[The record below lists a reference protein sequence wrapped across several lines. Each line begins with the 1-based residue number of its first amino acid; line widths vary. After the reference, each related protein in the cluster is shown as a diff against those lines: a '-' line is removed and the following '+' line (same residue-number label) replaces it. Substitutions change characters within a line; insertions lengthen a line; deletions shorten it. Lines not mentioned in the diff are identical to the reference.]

1 MPITLTEEDLKQL
14 PVQDA
19 QMHEL
24 LYARFDR
31 AASAQRDWAER
42 AKLCVDFFE
51 GKQWSDAD
59 LKVLEEEGRPA
70 LTLNHVKPLV
80 NVVLGYHKTNRVD
93 ATYIPGNDGSSSAEI
108 AEVLTAISKV
118 DMERCG
124 LPYVD
129 SEVFL
134 DGLLGG
140 RGFYDCRLDF
150 EENDFGDIKWSA
162 VDPFSV
168 YIDPEASSY
177 DPAQW
182 GFVFTNRWTSPDEV
196 EAMFGKVAAQYA
208 TSFIAGNGAA
218 GLPTA
223 MMEMLDQI
231 TPKRTFGETD
241 SDGTSAYAMAHE
253 HLYDFVDPMRKNI
266 RIVECQHY
274 QWTVA
279 RAFVDLETGH
289 KVIIPETWD
298 NRRIEAVLAWNQQR
312 GKDIVVQTR
321 RVRRLRWTTM
331 IGDLAV
337 YDRWSPYKTPTIIP
351 FFPYFRRGITR
362 GIVDDM
368 LDPQQLI
375 NKMASSEL
383 NIMGR
388 TANSG
393 WMVPKDSMSQP
404 DREELERMGGAPGI
418 VVQYDPKAPGGAVP
432 KQIDPPTPPLHMKDF
447 GQRAIAEIKEIG
459 GINDSALGNL
469 DRVQSGRAIEARQR
483 QSIVGIEPVM
493 DNYRRTKEICGGKQ
507 LNMMQ
512 SFYTERR
519 MFRTIGEG
527 SRLNAVLIN
536 DRDPATQVVANDISI
551 GRYSVQVD
559 ETPMSA
565 SFLSACF
572 DELLLLREK
581 GVPIPDDMLVDASS
595 FGRKDELKQRL
606 QQLAD
611 NGVILPPGTPPPLLP
626 SPQAQ
631 QQLAAQAQAQQG
643 QQGGGAPGPME
654 AQREASQ
661 QESVSHPAP
670 QGM

>member
-1 MPITLTEEDLKQL
+1 MPITLTEEDFSQL
-14 PVQDA
+14 PAQDR

-31 AASAQRDWAER
+31 AASAQRIWAER
-42 AKLCVDFFE
+42 AKKCVDFFE

-93 ATYIPGNDGSSSAEI
+93 ATYIPGNDGTSSEEI

-118 DMERCG
+118 DYERCG
-124 LPYVD
+124 VTYVD
-129 SEVFL
+129 AEVFL

-168 YIDPEASSY
+168 YIDPDSSGY
-177 DPAQW
+177 DPKDW
-182 GFVFTNRWTSPDEV
+182 GFVFSNRWASTDEI
-196 EAMFGKVAAQYA
+196 EANYGRVAAQYA
-208 TSFIAGNGAA
+208 TSFIAGNGVS

-223 MMEMLDQI
+223 MLEMLDQV
-231 TPKRTFGETD
+231 TPVRTFGETD
-241 SDGTSAYAMAHE
+241 SDGTTAYAMAHE
-253 HLYDFVDPMRKNI
+253 HLYDFVDPGRKNI

-279 RAFVDLETGH
+279 QAFVDLETGQ
-289 KVIIPETWD
+289 KVIIPDTW
-298 NRRIEAVLAWNQQR
+298 NRRRVEAVMAWNQSR
-312 GKDIVVQTR
+312 GRDIVVQTR

-337 YDRWSPYKTPTIIP
+337 YDRWSPYKVPTIIP
-351 FFPYFRRGITR
+351 FFPYFRRGVTR

-368 LDPQQLI
+368 IDPQQLI

-393 WMVPKDSMSQP
+393 WMIPKGVMSQA
-404 DREELERMGGAPGI
+404 DREDLERMGGAPGI
-418 VVQYDPKAPGGAVP
+418 VVEFDNKNGGGAP
-432 KQIDPPTPPLHMKDF
+432 QQIQPPTPPVHMKDF
-447 GQRAIAEIKEIG
+447 GQRAINEIKEIG

-493 DNYRRTKEICGGKQ
+493 DNYRRTKELCGRKQ
-507 LNMMQ
+507 LTMMQ
-512 SFYTERR
+512 TFYTEKR

-527 SRLNAVLIN
+527 SRLNTLLIN
-536 DRDPATQVVANDISI
+536 DRDPATQVVANDITL

-581 GVPIPDDMLVDASS
+581 GVPVPDDMLVDASS
-595 FGRKDELKQRL
+595 FGRKKELKQRL
-606 QQLAD
+606 QQVAD
-611 NGVILPPGTPPPLLP
+611 AGVVLPPGTPPPLLP
-626 SPQAQ
+626 SPEAQ
-631 QQLAAQAQAQQG
+631 QQLAAQAQQQG
-643 QQGGGAPGPME
+643 QAGGTGPVE
-654 AQREASQ
+654 AQREAPQ
-661 QESVSHPAP
+661 QESASHPTP
-670 QGM
+670 QGF